1 MIDFFVEFLLA
12 LNKLLFNN
20 LGLTIIVIGVASRLI
35 FYPFF
40 AQSIR
45 YSKAM
50 RDLKPKLDEVKKKH
64 GRDMRRL
71 AAEQSKLFR
80 DHGVS
85 PAAGAISCVSIIV
98 QLAVFIL
105 LFQSL
110 NRVIASGVET
120 DFLLWDLSQP
130 NAYKIQGIPVALPGA
145 LVISTAILS
154 FVQAKMIAPAG
165 TESTLGKKQKIG
177 KENKSSPADAL
188 SSAQGLMTYYIP
200 LIILFFGTRFPAGLA
215 LYWLVSTIFGII
227 QQYMIAGPGGL
238 KLWLTRLLP
247 AK

>member
-1 MIDFFVEFLLA
+1 MIDPFVEALLA
-12 LNKLLFNN
+12 LNRILFNN

-50 RDLKPKLDEVKKKH
+50 RELKPKLDEAKKKY
-64 GRDMRRL
+64 GSDMRKM
-71 AAEQSKLFR
+71 ATEQSKLFR
-80 DHGVS
+80 EHGVS

-98 QLAVFIL
+98 QIGVFIL

-120 DFLLWDLSQP
+120 DFLMWNLSQP
-130 NAYKIQGIPVALPGA
+130 NAYQLQGIPVPLPGA
-145 LVISTAILS
+145 LVVLTAILS
-154 FVQAKMIAPAG
+154 FLQAKMTVPAG
-165 TESTLGKKQKIG
+165 AEGTPDKKQKKG
-177 KENKSSPADAL
+177 KENKSSTGDAL
-188 SSAQGLMTYYIP
+188 SSVQGMMTYYIP

-215 LYWLVSTIFGII
+215 LYWLVSTTFGII
-227 QQYMIAGPGGL
+227 QQYLIGGPGGL
-238 KLWLTRLLP
+238 KPWLTKLRP

>member
-1 MIDFFVEFLLA
+1 MIELFVQILLG
-12 LNKLLFNN
+12 LNKILFNN
-20 LGLTIIVIGVASRLI
+20 LGLTIIVIGVLSRLI

-50 RDLKPKLDEVKKKH
+50 RDLKPKLDAVKKKY
-64 GRDMRRL
+64 GKDMRRL
-71 AAEQSKLFR
+71 ASEQSKLFR

-85 PAAGAISCVSIIV
+85 PAAGAVSCLSIIV

-110 NRVIASGVET
+110 NRVIASGVDT
-120 DFLLWDLSQP
+120 NFLLWDLSEP
-130 NAYKIQGIPVALPGA
+130 NAYKIQGIPIPLPGV
-145 LVISTAILS
+145 LVVLTAILS
-154 FVQAKMIAPAG
+154 FVQAKMTAPAG
-165 TESTLGKKQKIG
+165 TETDSNKKNVDK
-177 KENKSSPADAL
+177 KPSPGDAL

-227 QQYMIAGPGGL
+227 QQYLIAGPGGM
-238 KLWLTRLLP
+238 KTWLAKFLP